1 MLLDWDNE
9 DDEEMNS
16 KGEALIEDKWFQLTE
31 QDNWNT
37 RSFVLSSKSLFKGKE
52 APKFVAH
59 GDFDVWFIMR

>member
-1 MLLDWDNE
+1 
-9 DDEEMNS
+9 MNS